1 MHASCSVEV
10 VDWKAPF
17 GVARDTFSNFV
28 QLAKKIESSTSDVV
42 GYGLASK
49 PVTDTTQDGL
59 WRGML
64 RAMRNPAAC
73 GLKVDG
79 VSVKHMQGCMQRTM
93 RIREK
98 PGSPTVTDDI
108 RGIERARKTTYK
120 HV

>member
-1 MHASCSVEV
+1 MKRPSIPISSSKLPMRHWHQASSRMHASCSVEV

-49 PVTDTTQDGL
+49 PVTDSTQDAL

-64 RAMRNPAAC
+64 
-73 GLKVDG
+73 
-79 VSVKHMQGCMQRTM
+79 T
-93 RIREK
+93 
-98 PGSPTVTDDI
+98 
-108 RGIERARKTTYK
+108 
-120 HV
+120 